1 MKKAM
6 LRQLQDRVQTG
17 IQIAKIYKKMAI
29 QEKFVQLLNQELK
42 QRKSVNPSY
51 SMRAY
56 ARDLGLSSASL
67 SQILS
72 FKRNLSFDTANKILE
87 KANIEK
93 ALAKQLRSELL
104 RLKEQNKLNRKA
116 TFLEPNQPLKSLAP
130 EDEYIIKNWW
140 AFAILTLSTT
150 KSFIGRKDFIAQ
162 RLNLEEEQ
170 VEECLEILYK
180 SSYLNKNYRGEYV
193 FAGKNF
199 TTGTD
204 IPNEFLKQQHRD
216 LLKIAALKQEELSVD
231 ERDFSFICM
240 NGNKNDLP
248 RMKEWIKRFRRDF
261 MNEFESKENEDVFR
275 LCLQLFP
282 VTEDLN
288 HDQ

>member
-1 MKKAM
+1 
-6 LRQLQDRVQTG
+6 
-17 IQIAKIYKKMAI
+17 MAI
-29 QEKFVQLLNQELK
+29 QEKFVEILKLELNQ
-42 QRKSVNPSY
+42 RKAVNPSY

-56 ARDLGLSSASL
+56 ARDLGVSSASL

-87 KANIEK
+87 KANLEK
-93 ALAKQLRSELL
+93 TVVEQLKTELV

-116 TFLEPNQPLKSLAP
+116 TFLEPIQNLNSLAP
-130 EDEYIIKNWW
+130 EDEYIVKNWW
-140 AFAILTLSTT
+140 AFAILSLSTT
-150 KSFIGRKDFIAQ
+150 KSFIGTKEFISQ
-162 RLNLEEEQ
+162 RLSLEEET
-170 VEECLEILYK
+170 VEECLEILYR

-193 FAGKNF
+193 FAGKSF

-204 IPNEFLKQQHRD
+204 VPNEFLKQQHRD
-216 LLKIAALKQEELSVD
+216 LLKIAAKRQKELSIE

-240 NGNKNDLP
+240 NGNKKDLP

-282 VTEDLN
+282 ITKDLN
-288 HDQ
+288 HDE